1 MDRRPQVH
9 SLGEV
14 VDKEAEAEV
23 REEVPSHDPMLGAR
37 VNDLAKLLTCVLNF
51 GVPDIYS

>member
-14 VDKEAEAEV
+14 VDKEAEEEV
-23 REEVPSHDPMLGAR
+23 REEGPSLDPMLGAR
-37 VNDLAKLLTCVLNF
+37 VNDLAKLLTCAYF
-51 GVPDIYS
+51 GVLDIYS